1 MLCPRARLVEP
12 AADDYNSAMQPAL
25 QPPPWLPDFQS
36 FLANAKKLAAE
47 NPELPALES
56 AARQF
61 DSFSATVLVSGLRSV
76 GKSSFVCALW
86 GDADL
91 LPTAERDCTQTN
103 TLIRTPGVGEN
114 DRRIFLD
121 YLPRQAA
128 VEFAARGL
136 AYHHLADLVTEALGF
151 AGPRLDEL
159 PPKQRLQTAA
169 STVQKL
175 FAENPKLSVL
185 HENLTDDINE
195 LEQFLNFID
204 SPAYSDGGRVE
215 AKWRDRREH
224 LMGKRHPDGRTLDV
238 GPLLALRHVELLRES
253 ARWSAPT
260 PKLIDTPWIPAYHNA
275 RRMDL
280 ILAQARHA
288 DVLLILSRPQPLDP
302 EEWVLQI
309 LKERPDL
316 AARTVVVF
324 NQADTVD
331 ITQLFGRDGFYA
343 DYEST
348 VSRLA
353 KLKIE
358 TKNIFISCARL
369 PFLELSLGGAGEGAA
384 AVSERI
390 VKLRAVLD
398 RVRRQAESRSSG
410 EFKSKLLAACNGTDC
425 GVEPVRLRLQEL
437 SIGPVYR
444 SRISAVL
451 DAFDKTAAAANNPV
465 LWKPLIERASDF
477 RAKLRAR

>member
-1 MLCPRARLVEP
+1 MLCPCARLVELT
-12 AADDYNSAMQPAL
+12 ADVYNSAMQPAFQL
-25 QPPPWLPDFQS
+25 PPWISDFQS
-36 FLANAKKLAAE
+36 FLADATNLAAD
-47 NPELPALES
+47 NPELPAFE
-56 AARQF
+56 AAAQQF
-61 DSFSATVLVSGLRSV
+61 KSFSATVLVSGLRSV

-103 TLIRTPGVGEN
+103 TLIRAPVAGEN

-121 YLPRQAA
+121 HLPRQAA

-136 AYHHLADLVTEALGF
+136 AYHHLADLVAEAIGF
-151 AGPRLDEL
+151 AGPRLDEMQ
-159 PPKQRLQTAA
+159 PEQRSRTAV
-169 STVQKL
+169 SMVKKL

-195 LEQFLNFID
+195 LEQFLTFID
-204 SPAYSDGGRVE
+204 SAAYSDGGRVE
-215 AKWRDRREH
+215 AKWNDRREH

-253 ARWSAPT
+253 SRWSEPAPRV
-260 PKLIDTPWIPAYHNA
+260 IDTPWIPAYHNA

-309 LKERPDL
+309 LKERPEL

-343 DYEST
+343 EYENT

-369 PFLELSLGGAGEGAA
+369 PFLELSLGGAGEGAPA
-384 AVSERI
+384 LTERI
-390 VKLRAVLD
+390 VKLRAVLE

-410 EFKSKLLAACNGTDC
+410 EFKSKLLGACNGTDC
-425 GVEPVRLRLQEL
+425 GVEPVRSRLQEL
-437 SIGPVYR
+437 SFGPVYR

-451 DAFDKTAAAANNPV
+451 DAFDKSAAAANNPA
-465 LWKPLIERASDF
+465 LWQPLIERASEF
-477 RAKLRAR
+477 RSKLRAR